1 MTEIETLTE
10 QEHAFVTRQAPND
23 LYAKLVRIH
32 DQQAERIA
40 GLEGKCGQLIRDLL
54 QHNGGQPTRVTP
66 AIDGGLPR
74 YDLSND
80 GTMEEEPDGYWCKVE
95 DVRAHIEATE
105 ASAATTYAISR
116 QRVAAVEAKETSR
129 NEARLA
135 ELASG
140 TVPRTEY
147 DAMVAQRDTLRQERT
162 EAREQRDALR
172 WVLGDVLSDLLE
184 MQKDPEHS
192 WHLEEAIWQLEG
204 ATERKGPLSKSPTP
218 MPPPEIMALI
228 TEGMQQVMTTLTNIE
243 RPGELARI
251 YSALDAIQ
259 DHIDDLVEA
268 WQAQTPAEPD

>member
-1 MTEIETLTE
+1 MSEPEKSE
-10 QEHAFVTRQAPND
+10 PRFEVDPYFGDGAYFVTLAQIRAALAAHGLSIAEGDPAQRDWVAMQ
-23 LYAKLVRIH
+23 AKL
-32 DQQAERIA
+32 QA
-40 GLEGKCGQLIRDLL
+40 L
-54 QHNGGQPTRVTP
+54 
-66 AIDGGLPR
+66 
-74 YDLSND
+74 
-80 GTMEEEPDGYWCKVE
+80 
-95 DVRAHIEATE
+95 
-105 ASAATTYAISR
+105 
-116 QRVAAVEAKETSR
+116 EAKEQRR

-140 TVPRTEY
+140 TVNRVEY
-147 DAMVAQRDTLRQERT
+147 DRVVEQRDTLRKERT
-162 EAREQRDALR
+162 EAREQRDGLR
-172 WVLGDVLSDLLE
+172 WVLGDVLYDLLE

-218 MPPPEIMALI
+218 MPGPEVMSLI

-259 DHIDDLVEA
+259 DHLDDLVED